1 MKDADELNVV
11 LKSLPQMLK
20 VTLITQLYLIVYML
34 EWGETT
40 SQSFPALSEIVMLFY
55 NKHSMMCFTQSLKAT
70 YDVFIFHVMMKKGIQ
85 YLIR

>member
-40 SQSFPALSEIVMLFY
+40 E
-55 NKHSMMCFTQSLKAT
+55 
-70 YDVFIFHVMMKKGIQ
+70 VFQHYQ
-85 YLIR
+85 RL